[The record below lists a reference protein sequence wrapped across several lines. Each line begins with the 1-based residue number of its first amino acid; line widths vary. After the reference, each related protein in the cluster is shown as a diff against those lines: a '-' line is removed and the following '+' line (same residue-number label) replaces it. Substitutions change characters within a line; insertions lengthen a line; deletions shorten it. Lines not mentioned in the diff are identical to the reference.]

1 MKRYIKHLMK
11 GAEIRTDNFLRSQDK
26 NPESIQYGGMHGDVA
41 EAKTTIYHMATAL
54 SVYFKEDSRF
64 YRNEA
69 LFDAINLACGFV
81 RRMQRENGSFDYP
94 TCNFQSAADTS
105 FCFKRLILG
114 YRLLDKYGTG
124 GDKTEVLKRK
134 YLVIMQ
140 DALKAIRD
148 GGFHTPNHRWG
159 ITAALLQ
166 GANLFAEDE
175 AFADSLRKRAAQY
188 LAEGVDEDEDGEYAE
203 RSTGNYNAV
212 VNNAMFAIGQETGE
226 ELYYDYARKNLKMM
240 LLYIDPD
247 DTIFTQNSSRQDK
260 GRAEYADKYFYQY
273 LYAACLGDDGVF
285 DGAAHKIVKD
295 NMERGDIAPDCFP
308 VIMTHD
314 EMMKH
319 EFTEYGFAESYRKYF
334 RHSGVLRVK
343 KEEYTYT
350 VLNGKSSFLFFKT
363 GSTAVCVKIGESC
376 CEKRNFVPKTMEVNE
391 QGCVLSEAFDS
402 WYYLPFDEPQN
413 TSDWWEMDQTK
424 RKKLLPERLNTRL
437 EIRELPEGLELHLK
451 ADGLKGLPLRLEICI
466 PAGTTVENEHFY
478 MKAEAGSGM
487 ILRDGCLQVKDSD
500 RELVMG
506 PGFGSHEFK
515 GHYSGE
521 EVNDSGFTVYCNE
534 YTPLEKVFKI
544 CVKHS

>member
-1 MKRYIKHLMK
+1 MYKR
-11 GAEIRTDNFLRSQDK
+11 Q
-26 NPESIQYGGMHGDVA
+26 
-41 EAKTTIYHMATAL
+41 
-54 SVYFKEDSRF
+54 
-64 YRNEA
+64 
-69 LFDAINLACGFV
+69 
-81 RRMQRENGSFDYP
+81 
-94 TCNFQSAADTS
+94 
-105 FCFKRLILG
+105 
-114 YRLLDKYGTG
+114 
-124 GDKTEVLKRK
+124 
-134 YLVIMQ
+134 
-140 DALKAIRD
+140 
-148 GGFHTPNHRWG
+148 
-159 ITAALLQ
+159 
-166 GANLFAEDE
+166 
-175 AFADSLRKRAAQY
+175 AQY

-424 RKKLLPERLNTRL
+424 RKKLLPERLYTRL

-478 MKAEAGSGM
+478 MKTEAGSGM